1 MVRLESKWADSD
13 DEAPKKKPSVETF
26 KGGQRLASR
35 WADESDDE
43 PNIDNDTHE
52 KQPRQSDPQHSKP
65 ESPRTDRHR
74 SRRRSRNSSSGSRPQ
89 EPTLSSDALKFAQRL
104 SPQKN
109 DPDHAIDSAIEPDV
123 KTSPIRQRQDVQNS
137 GPRPKTISS
146 PSRTARDDI
155 HRQRQLNRQKKLD
168 GPHLEWDNRR
178 TRPGPQTKAKPTV
191 RQEKPE
197 PAPASP
203 EKREKLSHEEAAQL
217 IKDMAALST
226 SGSWADDDDI

>member
-13 DEAPKKKPSVETF
+13 DESPSKKPSVETF
-26 KGGQRLASR
+26 KGGQKLASR

-43 PNIDNDTHE
+43 PINDNEIHDE
-52 KQPRQSDPQHSKP
+52 QPRPSEPHHNRH
-65 ESPRTDRHR
+65 ESPRADRHR
-74 SRRRSRNSSSGSRPQ
+74 SRRRSRNLSSGSKPQ
-89 EPTLSSDALKFAQRL
+89 EPTLSNDALKFAQRL

-109 DPDHAIDSAIEPDV
+109 DSDQAIDSAIEPEV
-123 KTSPIRQRQDVQNS
+123 KTSPRRQRQDTQNS

-146 PSRTARDDI
+146 PSRTSRDEI

-168 GPHLEWDNRR
+168 GPHLEWDNHR
-178 TRPGPQTKAKPTV
+178 TRHGPQAKAKPPI
-191 RQEKPE
+191 RQQNPE
-197 PAPASP
+197 PVPASP
-203 EKREKLSHEEAAQL
+203 EKREKLSHEEATQL